1 MPRLKI
7 TSIYPEDLDQENTFC
22 IPECVSDIGSNLL
35 FPFYSK
41 DDTATSFRER
51 IPKNI
56 RVDIRYPIDYIAAN
70 AFSFASNYDIEIRI
84 TTKDV
89 MRLRG
94 DCFYGVR
101 KLTIPSFT
109 KAYKAKK
116 VFRTRVGE
124 VLTVEI
130 TDVGETYR
138 FINAGSDN
146 VAVVESEVDMKDGT
160 LYSGYIFTG
169 SFAPSKKKPVF
180 VYFTEKDKL
189 ARFNYKASVKADDL
203 ASLKDELSAL
213 GLS

>member
-7 TSIYPEDLDQENTFC
+7 TGIYPEDLDQDNTFC

-41 DDTATSFRER
+41 EDTATSFRER

-56 RVDIRYPIDYIAAN
+56 RVDIRYPIDHIAAN

-130 TDVGETYR
+130 FDVGETYR
-138 FINAGSDN
+138 FINAGSDD

-169 SFAPSKKKPVF
+169 SFVPSKKKPVF
-180 VYFTEKDKL
+180 VYFINEDNR
-189 ARFNYKASVKADDL
+189 ARCNYKNSVRADDL

>member
-35 FPFYSK
+35 VPFYMA
-41 DDTATSFRER
+41 DNATSFREK

-70 AFSFASNYDIEIRI
+70 AFSYASNYDIEIRI

-130 TDVGETYR
+130 SDVGETYR
-138 FINAGSDN
+138 FVNAGSGN

-169 SFAPSKKKPVF
+169 SFSPSKKKPAF
-180 VYFTEKDKL
+180 VYFTNKDKL
-189 ARFNYKASVKADDL
+189 AKCNYTSFIRADDL
-203 ASLKDELSAL
+203 ASLKDKLSAL